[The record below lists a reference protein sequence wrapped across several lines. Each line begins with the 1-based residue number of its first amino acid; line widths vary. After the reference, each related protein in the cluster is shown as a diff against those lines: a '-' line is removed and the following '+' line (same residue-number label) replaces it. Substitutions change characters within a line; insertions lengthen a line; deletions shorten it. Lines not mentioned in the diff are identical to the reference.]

1 MDGGGEVAAEE
12 LDFHLGTADNDE
24 NISLNLSLSSK
35 REHIAGDVQS
45 NALVEHPHMTLFLF
59 YQYQYQEARLCKW
72 IL

>member
-35 REHIAGDVQS
+35 REQIAGDVQS
-45 NALVEHPHMTLFLF
+45 NALVESSSLVLVN
-59 YQYQYQEARLCKW
+59 
-72 IL
+72 